1 MTTQAD
7 INGTDGG
14 WASAGGWD
22 DPVPYEPPAAPEPED
37 SGAGGGWAS
46 WDNNQQA
53 DDVQPAAADATEDS
67 GRGWGN
73 ETAATVV
80 NSSFDRQSSVTSAQQ
95 PSAVDSV
102 AGEVSN
108 EHQLKAVALYTFES
122 QNADELT
129 VTENEQVTVLLGKS
143 NGFISTIAIFPFL
156 VCRYFNIFGP

>member
-1 MTTQAD
+1 MSGSNFAD
-7 INGTDGG
+7 SSSLRMGDKDGE
-14 WASAGGWD
+14 WNIACVIVD
-22 DPVPYEPPAAPEPED
+22 
-37 SGAGGGWAS
+37 
-46 WDNNQQA
+46 A
-53 DDVQPAAADATEDS
+53 DAADATED
-67 GRGWGN
+67 GGGGWGN
-73 ETAATVV
+73 ETTAAVV

-143 NGFISTIAIFPFL
+143 N
-156 VCRYFNIFGP
+156 